1 MSAQSVLHDTQSRH
15 GQSVLR
21 KRYRYASAVGKLAFV
36 SIGSLCSL
44 FPLPCVQGFLSGV
57 HFGVPQGFRL
67 GSAAIARRPLSLHS
81 LTCPARKGLLHAQ
94 VLGGVIGAKSTRVGT
109 SRPAGLLQRHL
120 SMSAGGADAE
130 KLTVAQ
136 VEAMTVPQV
145 KKALRV
151 RGLSDRGKAAELR
164 QLLVEACAAQGELGG
179 GAGLASLE
187 TKPGSGQQST
197 AGVAWQAGA
206 SIPQPPELDVMDV
219 EEMSKTHELQAALKK
234 RGLDSEGEF
243 LELQDRLIAAVL
255 QEEEA
260 YEAAIEGEFK
270 RAKSALAGG
279 AGGSAT
285 KKRTSTRMEGAQEES
300 LARGRGGDEDE
311 EGWEEGAGAWAY
323 VEVEDVGRMDL
334 EDVKEALDE
343 RFRV

>member
-1 MSAQSVLHDTQSRH
+1 MPGALGYAGLKRGYRNIIRYARTPCRARARSPPPLDRPPLFEAGKRTFFNLSIDCPRGTLSCGGAAPGVVSSFPDRPGRMSAQSVLHDTQSRH

-164 QLLVEACAAQGELGG
+164 QLLVEACAADASVSQRCWSRSCRGRSRGTSTG
-179 GAGLASLE
+179 SKSSTGARSRRAQVAAPAPDRHGNPS
-187 TKPGSGQQST
+187 PRRCQS
-197 AGVAWQAGA
+197 
-206 SIPQPPELDVMDV
+206 
-219 EEMSKTHELQAALKK
+219 
-234 RGLDSEGEF
+234 
-243 LELQDRLIAAVL
+243 
-255 QEEEA
+255 
-260 YEAAIEGEFK
+260 
-270 RAKSALAGG
+270 SALQPDL
-279 AGGSAT
+279 
-285 KKRTSTRMEGAQEES
+285 TSRKG
-300 LARGRGGDEDE
+300 
-311 EGWEEGAGAWAY
+311 
-323 VEVEDVGRMDL
+323 
-334 EDVKEALDE
+334 KE
-343 RFRV
+343 